1 MDTVSHRIN
10 NGWQWIEHAFSGW
23 KKNNQNKMTWKTNN
37 NKKDGHHWEIR
48 ISEEKAG
55 TLPSISNNKK
65 SFTKPGKWAPTSLNE
80 TIVNSKHFPLFWH
93 SDSISAGTNRSPE
106 LPSCFSLLSLLSL
119 PSFISL
125 GRTAVKHEGKHSS
138 SGFGCFQLP
147 VSSQSWIILIKFGS
161 FIKERDKEKME
172 EGNEFLFLP
181 SLTYLSIYS
190 LFLWHAFIC
199 WLRYIICFLTGMA

>member
-1 MDTVSHRIN
+1 MNRACFQWLEKKTTTTRWHEKQTTTKRMAITEKLGSLRKRRGLFHPFLTTIIHKARKVS
-10 NGWQWIEHAFSGW
+10 
-23 KKNNQNKMTWKTNN
+23 
-37 NKKDGHHWEIR
+37 
-48 ISEEKAG
+48 
-55 TLPSISNNKK
+55 
-65 SFTKPGKWAPTSLNE
+65 KPSLNE

-93 SDSISAGTNRSPE
+93 SDSISAGTNRNPE

-125 GRTAVKHEGKHSS
+125 GRTAVKHKGKHSS

-172 EGNEFLFLP
+172 EGNE
-181 SLTYLSIYS
+181 S
-190 LFLWHAFIC
+190 LFCLHWLVCLYTVYIC
-199 WLRYIICFLTGMA
+199 GMLSFVDYGI